1 MFYIHLEETERH
13 AFWFYK
19 RQNNRSSINKHHE
32 QPCVRAWLWFRR
44 ALPYWALGITPGERC
59 QAAHTS
65 SVSKPE
71 EVTWK
76 RNGTISRKW
85 EHLRKWQ
92 QYVRLVCT
100 CLFSSG
106 CWIALKSILTPSYF
120 ASSPIHFPTRS
131 EKQRTSVR
139 DYMIKLNDMLINP
152 YLNHINICR
161 NLCFLLPFKCWLS

>member
-44 ALPYWALGITPGERC
+44 ALPYWALGITPGEQC

-71 EVTWK
+71 EVTDE
-76 RNGTISRKW
+76 RETAQLAEN
-85 EHLRKWQ
+85 E
-92 QYVRLVCT
+92 
-100 CLFSSG
+100 
-106 CWIALKSILTPSYF
+106 SIWGNENS
-120 ASSPIHFPTRS
+120 
-131 EKQRTSVR
+131 
-139 DYMIKLNDMLINP
+139 MLD
-152 YLNHINICR
+152 
-161 NLCFLLPFKCWLS
+161 